1 MADSE
6 PTLTAKEI
14 NEAAAAGAAEPQPTV
29 MTHRL
34 IMTPD
39 KPGTPVDELS
49 QPEVVRKASTKKMT
63 IEPLTEKPAE
73 QPAATPQEVTEDTDS
88 AEAAESESSDK
99 ADLEATDEDQAK
111 TDHDNMVA
119 ELIEK
124 GSYFLPINS
133 VEQRRAKR
141 AIILGTILILVLGA
155 AWLDVAL
162 DANLIQINGWK
173 APTSFFSN

>member
-6 PTLTAKEI
+6 PKLTAKEI
-14 NEAAAAGAAEPQPTV
+14 NEAAAAGAAESQPAV

-39 KPGTPVDELS
+39 KPGAPVEELS
-49 QPEVVRKASTKKMT
+49 QPEVVRKASSKKMT
-63 IEPLTEKPAE
+63 IEPLTEKTTKEEAVLPAE
-73 QPAATPQEVTEDTDS
+73 ETAEVTDAVPEVTDKPNLDNTD
-88 AEAAESESSDK
+88 A
-99 ADLEATDEDQAK
+99 DEDQAQIE
-111 TDHDNMVA
+111 HDSMVA

-124 GSYFLPINS
+124 GTYFLPINS

-141 AIILGTILILVLGA
+141 AIILGTILIIVLGA

-162 DANLIQINGWK
+162 DANLVQINGWK